1 MKTKSFLILSA
12 LCLLL
17 AACGGAAA
25 PQPAEA
31 TAAQVDEQPPTPP
44 QVPPLEGAQGVVL
57 ADINWY
63 LNGDTLAM
71 FGLAQNNGASDLY
84 DVMVMVRL
92 LDAAGQA
99 VDAGSRELPVLEAGG
114 HAPFIV
120 TFPASL
126 EWEGYEAVFLEL
138 PAGPNTVLQPQDF
151 EIVNASEVPGSCHSV
166 PGSVF
171 DLGVEVKQV
180 GEVHG
185 DAHELLAALF
195 DPSGNIIAVSAAW
208 ICAETDDSILFE
220 VSVGPAEIA
229 EGEIDSYQLFVYGYI
244 LGG

>member
-1 MKTKSFLILSA
+1 MIKKSLFALCG

-31 TAAQVDEQPPTPP
+31 TATQVDEQPPTPP
-44 QVPPLEGAQGVVL
+44 HVPPLEGAQGMVL

-63 LNGDTLAM
+63 VNGDTLVM
-71 FGLAQNNGASDLY
+71 FGMAQNNGASDLY
-84 DVMVMVRL
+84 DVMVTVSL
-92 LDAAGQA
+92 LNAASQT

-114 HAPFIV
+114 QAPFIV
-120 TFPASL
+120 TFPADL

-138 PAGPNTVLQPQDF
+138 PAGPNTVLYAQDF
-151 EIVNASEVPGSCHSV
+151 EIVSASQVPGSCHSV
-166 PGSVF
+166 PDSVF
-171 DLGVEVKQV
+171 DLGIEVKQV
-180 GEVHG
+180 GEMHG

-208 ICAETDDSILFE
+208 ICAETDDSIFFE

-229 EGEIDSYQLFVYGYI
+229 EGEIDGYELFVYGYV